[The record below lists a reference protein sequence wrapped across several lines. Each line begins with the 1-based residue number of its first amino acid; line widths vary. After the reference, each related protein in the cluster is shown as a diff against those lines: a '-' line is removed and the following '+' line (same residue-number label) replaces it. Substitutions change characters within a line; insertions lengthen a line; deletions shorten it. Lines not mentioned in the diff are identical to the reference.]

1 MNLTEALDA
10 VLPELPQARPSRSQ
24 PPRVDPDLIVHE
36 TVLDGEPVVGVLKRG
51 KNAYFRLSPSQW
63 QLLQLFDG
71 QRSYQEIAVEFT
83 RQTEADIG
91 VEDVRTFADE
101 MEGSELWFESYQEKN
116 LAMREKLLAQRER
129 RAKAKVNI
137 AHISFSAWD
146 PDQYL
151 NWLDRVAGG
160 LIYNRWSLLAVIILF
175 IVEAVMVVDHWAMI
189 APDTAMFFNFAEKS
203 FGDLARFW
211 VLILIVGFIHE
222 SAHGLTCK
230 HYGGQVHSMG
240 LMFLYLTPCFFV
252 DVTESWV
259 SATKVQRLAT
269 IIAGIWIELVLC
281 GIAMI
286 FWINAPTGSLFHT
299 FMYEFILLTGIA
311 AVVIN
316 LNPLLKLDGYYFLTE
331 IIEIPELK
339 ERSSAFVTAWI
350 QAKIFRLAVDVPIVP
365 RRRVALFV
373 TYALLSGAY
382 CYLLLFLVL
391 RFSYRLASTW
401 FGEFAIVLSLAIA
414 YLMFRSRL
422 KALARISKESWTQ
435 NIGSGFRWRPI
446 YGVSAIAICV
456 LLFVPLWRDREA
468 AYFVIE
474 SAESRTICA
483 AVVGQVDSVFVH
495 QGQKVRAG
503 DQLLRMTSDQ
513 AAAMRSDAVARS
525 GSARFRAFDAEVQ
538 GRSIG
543 PAAAD
548 QEVALKM
555 AGLANEAESTLTLTS
570 PADGIVLTENPG
582 RLAYERV
589 GNGQPLLQLAE
600 GASVA
605 RIFIPATA
613 LDRIIP
619 NAEVALALPGEF
631 SPLRLKL
638 QPVSGEPV
646 ELPPG
651 LVGKEKYKGLRL
663 PIFYNSRIP
672 LPGSSADA
680 GYGISGP
687 AIIFGKRRSIAE
699 RIAVY
704 LSDAV
709 RAHFWW

>member
-36 TVLDGEPVVGVLKRG
+36 TVLDGEPIIGVLKRG

-71 QRSYQEIAVEFT
+71 QRSYQEIAEEFS
-83 RQTEADIG
+83 RQTDADIG
-91 VEDVRTFADE
+91 VEEVRAFADE
-101 MEGSELWFESYQEKN
+101 MEGSELWYESYQEKN

-151 NWLDRVAGG
+151 NWLDRVAGKF
-160 LIYNRWSLLAVIILF
+160 IYNRWSLLAVIILF
-175 IVEAVMVVDHWAMI
+175 VVETVMVIDNWKMI
-189 APDTAMFFNFAEKS
+189 APDTALFFNFAEKS

-211 VLILIVGFIHE
+211 ILILIVGFVHE

-259 SATKVQRLAT
+259 SATKLQRLAT

-286 FWINAPTGSLFHT
+286 FWLNAPTGSWFHT

-350 QAKIFRLAVDVPIVP
+350 QAKIFRLPVDVPIVP

-373 TYALLSGAY
+373 IYALLSGAY
-382 CYLLLFLVL
+382 SYLLLFLVL
-391 RFSYRLASTW
+391 RFSYRIASTW
-401 FGEFAIVLSLAIA
+401 FGEFAIILSLAIA
-414 YLMFRSRL
+414 FLMFRSRL
-422 KALARISKESWTQ
+422 KALGRVFKESWTRAT
-435 NIGSGFRWRPI
+435 GSGFRWRPI
-446 YGVSAIAICV
+446 HTLIATGIGL
-456 LLFVPLWRDREA
+456 LLFVPLWRDREP

-474 SAESRTICA
+474 AAESRTICA
-483 AVVGQVDSVFVH
+483 AVPGQVDAVFVH
-495 QGQKVRAG
+495 EGQKVRAG
-503 DQLLRMTSDQ
+503 EPLVRMTSDQ
-513 AAAMRSDAVARS
+513 AASMRSDALARS
-525 GSARFRAFDAEVQ
+525 RSARFRSFDAQVQ
-538 GRSIG
+538 GRSIES
-543 PAAAD
+543 AAAE
-548 QEVALKM
+548 QTAALRM
-555 AGLANEAESTLTLTS
+555 TGLANEAESTLTLTA
-570 PADGIVLTENPG
+570 PADGIVLTENPS
-582 RLAYERV
+582 RFLYQRV
-589 GNGQPLLQLAE
+589 GNGQPLLHMAE
-600 GASVA
+600 GARVA
-605 RIFIPATA
+605 RVFIPTAA
-613 LDRIIP
+613 LDRITP
-619 NAEVALALPGEF
+619 YAEVSLALPGEF

-638 QPVSGEPV
+638 QSVAGEPV
-646 ELPPG
+646 ELPAG

-663 PIFYNSRIP
+663 PLFYNSVIP
-672 LPGSSADA
+672 LPSNSPDA
-680 GYGISGP
+680 AYGLSGP

-699 RIAVY
+699 RIAVD
-704 LSDAV
+704 LSNAV
-709 RAHFWW
+709 RAHVWW